1 MHLTK
6 KMPVATKTT
15 AAKKT
20 TETRVQPIQVL
31 KEQIVALDAAMLVAV
46 TSTEVG
52 AVHKLRTTT
61 RRVQAHLCLLDL
73 LNRGDH
79 PVNVPSHQDEI
90 REVMQHLRRI
100 RRAAGAVRDLD
111 VQTSM
116 IALDAPEKAA
126 VHKGTPG
133 DEVRKQAKKLRKHL
147 EAQRDVEAQKL
158 VATLKDEE
166 QDLAASLR
174 ALEQVIKPAKR
185 RTLSHAVL
193 LEHAEEFFAGHVRP
207 ILRLHKAGKVDE
219 QQVIQRRIDRLDE
232 DALHSLRKAAK
243 LCRYM
248 VEIAPEGS
256 QARTAAERFEA
267 VQEAGGHW
275 HDWLLLQQLSEDF
288 HGRKAE
294 LTQRY
299 AKHAMAALAD
309 YRLKLTEVVSTFKQ

>member
-1 MHLTK
+1 
-6 KMPVATKTT
+6 
-15 AAKKT
+15 
-20 TETRVQPIQVL
+20 
-31 KEQIVALDAAMLVAV
+31 MLVAV

-61 RRVQAHLCLLDL
+61 RRVQAHLSLLDVL
-73 LNRGDH
+73 HHGDH
-79 PVNVPSHQDEI
+79 PVRVPPHQDEI
-90 REVMQHLRRI
+90 RAVMQHLRRI

-116 IALDAPEKAA
+116 IALDAPQKAA

-133 DEVRKQAKKLRKHL
+133 DEVRRQAKKLRKHL
-147 EAQRDVEAQKL
+147 EAQRDVEARKL

-166 QDLAASLR
+166 QDLAASLL
-174 ALEQVIKPAKR
+174 ALEQAIKPAKR
-185 RTLSHAVL
+185 RSLSYAVL
-193 LEHAEEFFAGHVRP
+193 LQHAEEFFAAYVRP
-207 ILRLHKAGKVDE
+207 ILHRRKPVKGDAQTEV
-219 QQVIQRRIDRLDE
+219 QRRIEQLDE

-248 VEIAPEGS
+248 VEMAPEGS
-256 QARTAAERFEA
+256 KARVAAERFEA
-267 VQEAGGHW
+267 VQETGGHW

-299 AKHAMAALAD
+299 AKHAAAALAD
-309 YRLKLTEVVSTFKQ
+309 YRLKLTEIVPGYRQ

>member
-1 MHLTK
+1 
-6 KMPVATKTT
+6 MPVATTSPKLKQT
-15 AAKKT
+15 AS
-20 TETRVQPIQVL
+20 TRIQPLHVL
-31 KEQIVALDAAMLVAV
+31 KDHIVALDAAMLVAV

-61 RRVQAHLCLLDL
+61 RRVQAHLSLLDL
-73 LNRGDH
+73 LNHGEH
-79 PVNVPSHQDEI
+79 PVKVPSHQDEI
-90 REVMQHLRRI
+90 RAVMQHLRRI

-116 IALDAPEKAA
+116 IVLDAPQKAA

-133 DEVRKQAKKLRKHL
+133 DEVRKQAKKLRKQL
-147 EAQRDVEAQKL
+147 EAQRDAEAKKL

-174 ALEQVIKPAKR
+174 ALEQAIKPAHR
-185 RTLSHAVL
+185 NTVSHAAL
-193 LEHAEEFFAGHVRP
+193 LDHAEEFFAAHVRP
-207 ILRLHKAGKVDE
+207 ILRLHKTKGDDT
-219 QQVIQRRIDRLDE
+219 QSLQRRMEQLDE

-243 LCRYM
+243 ICRYM
-248 VEIAPEGS
+248 VEMAPAGS
-256 QARTAAERFEA
+256 KARAAAERFEA

-294 LTQRY
+294 LTRRY
-299 AKHAMAALAD
+299 ATHATAALAD
-309 YRLKLTEVVSTFKQ
+309 YRLKLTELIPTFKQ